1 MHFRD
6 YLKLWEERGDL
17 IRIKQEVDW
26 NLEAAAIGAL
36 NYRNWAQ

>member
-6 YLKLWEERGDL
+6 YLELREQRGEL
-17 IRIKQEVDW
+17 VTIKQEVDW